1 MDCTGDACI
10 YGVWRGI
17 VPVRFCALGFA
28 YAGLFDLGW
37 SPGYVCGG
45 SEFVPSEDPFG
56 GSVRRVFLPPSLH
69 QGASWSFWVL
79 PGCGF
84 LEFCW
89 LIGGLLIAGGV
100 GEIGC

>member
-1 MDCTGDACI
+1 M
-10 YGVWRGI
+10 VWCLG
-17 VPVRFCALGFA
+17 FCALGFA

-37 SPGYVCGG
+37 FPGYGTRGVRGG
-45 SEFVPSEDPFG
+45 SEFVPSGDPFG
-56 GSVRRVFLPPSLH
+56 GSVRRVFLPPSLY

-84 LEFCW
+84 LEFYS